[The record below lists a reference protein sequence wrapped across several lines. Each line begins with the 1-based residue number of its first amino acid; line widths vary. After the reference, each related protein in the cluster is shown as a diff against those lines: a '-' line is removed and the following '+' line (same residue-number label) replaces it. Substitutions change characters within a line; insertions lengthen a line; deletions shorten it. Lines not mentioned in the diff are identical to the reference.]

1 MRDRYM
7 ALEDGETTW
16 GVFDRD
22 RQSWIATGMTRAR
35 AEKQATKL
43 NGKVK

>member
-7 ALEDGETTW
+7 ALEDGESTW

-22 RQSWIATGMTRAR
+22 RQAWIAGGMTRQR
-35 AEKQATKL
+35 AEKQTTKL
-43 NGKVK
+43 NGKTK